1 MRLFNIIDT
10 QFERFDE
17 TVRTYLQKTLA
28 SLGIN
33 YTNSQIFGV
42 IFNAV
47 KGVVQNAMFYIED
60 ALTEQNLFTAVRKK
74 SIYNLAKI
82 SGYKP
87 WYGQAASGTVICSTR
102 VNNGATVSNIASTNH
117 TDMATKIYIKNN
129 TQLRNTD
136 TGLLYTM
143 IMPTDDYVI
152 DVSKPLVQHEF
163 KIIEGTFYFSQ
174 YTATGNTFETFSVG
188 VNGLY
193 DEEYIEVF
201 VNGEKWTK
209 AISIYDLGED
219 DKGYIIRPGY
229 DTLFEV
235 GFGNGIYGK
244 SLEEGDTV
252 RVKYLQ
258 HSGTSGNVP
267 TSTLNE
273 DAFIFD
279 TGVVNAEGA
288 YVNGINY
295 ITIKV
300 KNPISGGADADTIQ
314 AVKNSIGGET
324 MSSVYIT
331 PENFMLFLRRFSFVG
346 WCNVICEANSLAV
359 TGMCLKNFKNNIKD
373 NTDYYDIP
381 DDEILLTDHEKN
393 MILSSI
399 NNSNKLYAGIQFS
412 LQDPIIRKYAIICY
426 VKLTDSSINRSQV
439 QHAIESSI
447 AEYFLN
453 IQSTKRFISKTDI
466 IMKVMNDNGDY
477 IESFQFDF
485 ISEMAET
492 AKHTG
497 YYTQYKH
504 QLVNGTYKYIKT
516 NVTYSNDTTPGLDD
530 FGNIQLDTELETVLL
545 HGGFN
550 YYPDDDDKNSI
561 KLNNAIQVYFI

>member
-17 TVRTYLQKTLA
+17 TVHTYLQKTLA

-33 YTNSQIFGV
+33 YTNSQIFGA

-87 WYGQAASGTVICSTR
+87 WYGQAASGTVLISTR
-102 VNNGATVSNIASTNH
+102 VNNGMTVS
-117 TDMATKIYIKNN
+117 DMTSENNDMSTKIYIKNN
-129 TQLRNTD
+129 TQLRNTT

-143 IMPTDDYVI
+143 MMPTDDYVI
-152 DVSKPLVQHEF
+152 DISKPLIQHEF
-163 KIIEGTFYFSQ
+163 KVVEGTFYFSQ
-174 YTATGNTFETFSVG
+174 YTSTGIQFETFSVG

-193 DEEYIEVF
+193 DDQYIEVY
-201 VNGEKWTK
+201 VNGEKWNR
-209 AISIYDLGED
+209 ACSVYDLGSE

-229 DTLFEV
+229 ESLFEV
-235 GFGNGIYGK
+235 GFGNDIYGK
-244 SLEEGDTV
+244 GLEEGDTV

-258 HSGTSGNVP
+258 HSGSDGNITS
-267 TSTLNE
+267 SILNE
-273 DAFIFD
+273 NSFMFD
-279 TGVVNAEGA
+279 TGVVNAEGV
-288 YVNGINY
+288 YVNGANY

-300 KNPISGGADADTIQ
+300 KNPISGGSDADTIQ
-314 AVKNSIGGET
+314 SVKNSIGGET
-324 MSSVYIT
+324 MSNVYIT

-346 WCNVICEANSLAV
+346 WCNVICEANSLSV
-359 TGMCLKNFKNNIKD
+359 TGMCLKNIKNNIKD
-373 NTDYYDIP
+373 NTDYYNIIEND
-381 DDEILLTDHEKN
+381 ILLTNHEKD
-393 MILSSI
+393 MIISSL

-412 LQDPIIRKYAIICY
+412 LQDPIIRKYAMICY
-426 VKLTDSSINRSQV
+426 VKLTDHSINRIQV
-439 QHAIESSI
+439 QHNIESSV
-447 AEYFLN
+447 ADYFLN
-453 IQSTKRFISKTDI
+453 IQSTKQFIPKTDI
-466 IMKVMNDNGDY
+466 ILKVMKDNSDT

-492 AKHTG
+492 AKRDG
-497 YYTQYKH
+497 YFTQYKH
-504 QLVNGTYKYIKT
+504 QLINGTYKYIPTK
-516 NVTYSNDTTPGLDD
+516 VTYEKDNTPGLDD

-550 YYPDDDDKNSI
+550 YYPDDDTENSI
-561 KLNNAIQVYFI
+561 KLNNTIQVYFI